1 MTYQIMVEE
10 KTNNLKLVMEALGEE
25 ALKNNHLTHEELLI
39 LKQVSFDLSQYERAL
54 KNALEDGII
63 TEDENS
69 QLNYLKDQIEKNVLT
84 VANIDKVIDAEEEG
98 LISRLCEVL
107 AKYL

>member
-1 MTYQIMVEE
+1 MAEE

-25 ALKNNHLTHEELLI
+25 AMKNDHLTYEELQI

-63 TEDENS
+63 TENENTKLS
-69 QLNYLKDQIEKNVLT
+69 YLKDQIEKNVLT
-84 VANIDKVIDAEEEG
+84 VANIDSVVDAEEEG

-107 AKYL
+107 VKYL